1 MVGGGFKDTI
11 AGRLHRFS
19 APFLDFNSPL
29 TTHHSPLARPMNIT
43 LQVWRQENASS
54 AGGFKTYLVEDVS
67 PDMSF
72 LEMLDVLNDRLTNQG
87 EEPIAFEHDCRE
99 GICGSCGV
107 MIDGMAHGPQRG
119 TATCQLHMRKFSD
132 GASITVEPWRAAA
145 FPVIRDLVVDRSPFD
160 RIIAAGGYIT
170 APTGS
175 APEANL
181 MPVPKD
187 VADTAFAAA
196 ACIGCGACVAAC
208 PNGAAQL
215 FTAAKVAHL
224 NLLPQGQAERLI
236 RVENMVDV
244 MEGFFGSCTNHG
256 ECESA
261 CPKSISIDFIALLN
275 RDYIK
280 AKFANRR
287 LLAQH

>member
-1 MVGGGFKDTI
+1 
-11 AGRLHRFS
+11 
-19 APFLDFNSPL
+19 
-29 TTHHSPLARPMNIT
+29 
-43 LQVWRQENASS
+43 
-54 AGGFKTYLVEDVS
+54 
-67 PDMSF
+67 MSF
-72 LEMLDVLNDRLTNQG
+72 LEMFDVLNDRLTNQG
-87 EEPIAFEHDCRE
+87 EEPIAFESDCRE

-107 MIDGMAHGPQRG
+107 MIEGMAHGPQRG

-132 GASITVEPWRAAA
+132 GATITVEPWRASA
-145 FPVIRDLVVDRSPFD
+145 FPVIRDLVVDRSAFD

-181 MPVPKD
+181 MPVPKE
-187 VADTAFAAA
+187 VADTAFEAA

-236 RVENMVDV
+236 RVEKMVDV
-244 MEGFFGSCTNHG
+244 MEEFFGSCTNHG
-256 ECESA
+256 ECEAA
-261 CPKSISIDFIALLN
+261 CPKEISIDFIALLN
-275 RDYIK
+275 LDYLK
-280 AKFANRR
+280 AKVANRR
-287 LLAQH
+287 MLSRA